1 MLNNE
6 PGRLDYRVRSS
17 MAGVAPLLASESIE
31 TFTKQELNAMIDTAH
46 DLKVKVAA
54 HCTGLRCLDLLKGTG
69 GLGCVDSVE
78 HAYSLSN
85 AMVASKEVETRVQE
99 GHGRKLERVSTWVP
113 TLAAYYTMGVDTDAW
128 AQAARSFQEVLKRE
142 DIPFNIACGGDT
154 GVFAHGD
161 NALEMKLMVRLGA
174 DWRKV
179 LSWGTRGGWECIR
192 SLRWEEDEGKE
203 RLAKVEEMGEDARIV
218 GDNEVPFGAIRKGF
232 AADLIATTGD
242 LEGDF
247 EDAVDKGSIC
257 FVMKA
262 GRLYKLNGAEL
273 GR

>member
-1 MLNNE
+1 
-6 PGRLDYRVRSS
+6 
-17 MAGVAPLLASESIE
+17 MADVAPLLANERIE
-31 TFTKQELNAMIDTAH
+31 TFTKQELNAMIETAH
-46 DLKVKVAA
+46 GLKVKVAA

-69 GLGCVDSVE
+69 GLERVDSVE
-78 HAYSLSN
+78 HAHALSN
-85 AMVASKEVETRVQE
+85 AMVASKEVETGIQE
-99 GHGRKLERVSTWVP
+99 GHERTVGRVSTWVP
-113 TLAAYYTMGVDTDAW
+113 TLSVYYTLGTDTTAW
-128 AQAARSFQEVLKRE
+128 AQAAKSFQGVLKMG

-192 SLRWEEDEGKE
+192 SLRWEGEEGEE

-242 LEGDF
+242 LEADF
-247 EDAVDKGSIC
+247 EGAVDKGSIS
-257 FVMKA
+257 FVMKG

-273 GR
+273 VN